1 MRKHVQQLII
11 QSSQFKPEFLLLPV
25 AREYD
30 LAVIIVPT
38 LLVLASVVILVALCL
53 MRWGPRRRRT
63 RTRVTLPGIDGEKT
77 AASPVFSKLTR
88 KAIFCKIFLYSP
100 ALPNSTCWH
109 QPAGTW
115 RVTNVRS
122 ATVRASPE
130 REATS
135 PCRCTTGIHR
145 AVRRRLQPGEGP
157 PRVLPDPG
165 WQRSEPLQSPRGQQE
180 RHPKGA

>member
-1 MRKHVQQLII
+1 MLKHFQQLFI
-11 QSSQFKPEFLLLPV
+11 QSSQFKPKFLLLPV

-53 MRWGPRRRRT
+53 MRWGPKQRRT

-77 AASPVFSKLTR
+77 AASPIFFNSHAKQFFKNCPIFSCSAK
-88 KAIFCKIFLYSP
+88 
-100 ALPNSTCWH
+100 STCWH

-122 ATVRASPE
+122 ATLPASPE
-130 REATS
+130 REASS
-135 PCRCTTGIHR
+135 PCCCTTGIHR

-157 PRVLPDPG
+157 PHVLLNPG
-165 WQRSEPLQSPRGQQE
+165 WQRSEPLPSPRGQQE